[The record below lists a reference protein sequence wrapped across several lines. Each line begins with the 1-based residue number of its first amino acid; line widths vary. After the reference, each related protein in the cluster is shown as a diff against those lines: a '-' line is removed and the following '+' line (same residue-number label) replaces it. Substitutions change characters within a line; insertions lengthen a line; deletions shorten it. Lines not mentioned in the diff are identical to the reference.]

1 MNKTEWNNLEAVIK
15 YAQELGAGMTVLQRA
30 GTKCLSI
37 THTSRRD
44 RWDTP
49 DVTVLYQTI

>member
-1 MNKTEWNNLEAVIK
+1 MKIDWTNLEAVIK
-15 YAQELGAGMTVLQRA
+15 YAQKLGAGMTVLQRA
-30 GTKCLSI
+30 GIKGLSI